1 MENKGRKV
9 DLNMWGYVRSL
20 TDPIEEHKETMNL
33 DLDFKHL
40 QRVSL
45 GKSYF
50 NYYKMMS
57 KPLRMAV
64 NSQPFDTISANFFEI
79 FSMFIHSEIDKV
91 YRIV

>member
-1 MENKGRKV
+1 MLLSAVQNSFLVALYMEIKCRKV
-9 DLNMWGYVRSL
+9 YFNMCRYVRSL

-33 DLDFKHL
+33 YLDFKHS

-45 GKSYF
+45 GKSCF

-64 NSQPFDTISANFFEI
+64 KTLQDRLSLD
-79 FSMFIHSEIDKV
+79 
-91 YRIV
+91 

>member
-33 DLDFKHL
+33 YLDFKHL
-40 QRVSL
+40 QRVCL

-50 NYYKMMS
+50 NYYKLMS

-64 NSQPFDTISANFFEI
+64 KTQLS
-79 FSMFIHSEIDKV
+79 SMDPIIEQKDRLSLD
-91 YRIV
+91 

>member
-9 DLNMWGYVRSL
+9 DLNMWGYVWSV

-33 DLDFKHL
+33 HLDFKHL

-50 NYYKMMS
+50 DYYKMMS

-64 NSQPFDTISANFFEI
+64 KTGQDRLSLD
-79 FSMFIHSEIDKV
+79 
-91 YRIV
+91 